1 VPDHLVRGLF
11 SQHGLR
17 AVFARLTD
25 TARIARMLHGCYP
38 TSAILMAES
47 LTAGV
52 LLGALLEKD
61 EARVNLQIECDGPV
75 RGLLVDADAKGNVR
89 GWVRSPQVHFVG
101 DPEKGTRAALGGSGF
116 LSVLRDFGGGNIY
129 RGAVELEELQISGD
143 LRRYFRESEQ
153 IATALDI
160 QVLTRPDEP
169 IVDAAGLVVQRLP
182 GGDEAVLDQIR
193 ERMAAGVLRQ
203 ALVDGASAQETIR
216 RAAGEGFDL
225 LSDVEIAFRCKCS
238 QARARMAVS
247 ALGADGIAD
256 VLSKEKQAVITCEFC
271 RQVYVVTEPELVEIA
286 RRLGEQ
292 TAE

>member
-11 SQHGLR
+11 AQHGLR

-61 EARVNLQIECDGPV
+61 EARVNLQIECDGPL
-75 RGLLVDADAKGNVR
+75 RGLLIDADAKGNVR
-89 GWVRSPQVHFVG
+89 GWVRSPQVHFLG
-101 DPEKGTRAALGGSGF
+101 DPEQGTRAALGRSGF
-116 LSVLRDFGGGNIY
+116 LSVMRDFGAGNIY
-129 RGAVELEELQISGD
+129 RGAVELEEYQISGD

-169 IVDAAGLVVQRLP
+169 IVEAAGLVVQRLP
-182 GGDEAVLDQIR
+182 DGDEAMLDEIR
-193 ERMAAGVLRQ
+193 ERLASGVLRQ
-203 ALVDGASAQETIR
+203 ALADGASAQETIR

-225 LSDVEIAFRCKCS
+225 LADVEIAFRCKCS
-238 QARARMAVS
+238 QARARSAVS
-247 ALGADGIAD
+247 ALGEEGIAD
-256 VLSKEKQAVITCEFC
+256 VLSKEKKAVITCEFC
-271 RQVYVVTEPELVEIA
+271 RQVYVVTEAELIDIA

-292 TAE
+292 TGE